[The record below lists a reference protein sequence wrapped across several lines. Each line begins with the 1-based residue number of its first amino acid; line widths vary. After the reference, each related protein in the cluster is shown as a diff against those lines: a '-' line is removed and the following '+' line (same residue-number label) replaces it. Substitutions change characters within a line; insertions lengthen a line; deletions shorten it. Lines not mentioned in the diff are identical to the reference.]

1 MNFILLRYIDCK
13 ENNLYWNISIDKIQN
28 LYPNS
33 LIYIIDDHSK
43 YKPYRFFTKYKKNNL
58 KENENLIIINSE
70 LEKGR
75 GELLPYYYMYKYK
88 LSEEAIFI
96 HDTVFIE
103 NIIKINDIDYY
114 RPLWISDHRSDN
126 DNNLME
132 DILNIIKNFDNSNNL
147 IDFLRNKENWD
158 VIFGGMVII
167 KYSFL
172 KKVFKNNNYLE
183 ILTNNINTR
192 QKRMAF
198 ERIIGCLL
206 QFKKN
211 IEDKNNIKTESIN
224 GPILAN
230 LKWNTNYND
239 YKRKNIKM
247 SMEKIWLGRKNKKI
261 NKNNQYLLLITFL
274 LIIIKLIKSKHY
286 LSIPGV
292 LLFK

>member
-1 MNFILLRYIDCK
+1 MIFLLLRYVDCK
-13 ENNLYWNISIDKIQN
+13 ENNLYWNISVDKIQN

-43 YKPYRFFTKYKKNNL
+43 YNPYRFFTEYKKNNL
-58 KENENLIIINSE
+58 KENENLVIINSE

-103 NIIKINDIDYY
+103 DIIKINDIDYY
-114 RPLWISDHRSDN
+114 KPLWVSDHKSDN
-126 DNNLME
+126 DNNLMT
-132 DILNIIKNFDNSNNL
+132 DIYNIIKRFDNSNDL
-147 IDFLRNKENWD
+147 IDFLRENENWD

-167 KYSFL
+167 KHSFL
-172 KKVFKNNNYLE
+172 KKVFENNNYLKVL
-183 ILTNNINTR
+183 INNINTR
-192 QKRMAF
+192 HKRMAF

-206 QFKKN
+206 QFTKN
-211 IEDKNNIKTESIN
+211 LEDKNNIKTESIN
-224 GPILAN
+224 GFILKN

-247 SMEKIWLGRKNKKI
+247 DMEKIWLGRENKKQ
-261 NKNNQYLLLITFL
+261 KNNICLFIFFL
-274 LIIIKLIKSKHY
+274 FIIIRLIKLNY
-286 LSIPGV
+286 
-292 LLFK
+292 